1 VLEAQ
6 LKAQKVRQV
15 LKKPVKEHREANQ
28 VSQSHASLVV
38 QARLVQAKLSPRKN
52 NQRKVQLKVPRSKE
66 KAPTQEKNHR
76 VAKDHI
82 VLSGEKE
89 LPINRRVRP
98 NQHQEEARQKEAVVH
113 PRVEGNQDPKIK
125 ARQEESRIREEKKGS
140 KRSESRSKQSPEKK
154 RGKSS
159 SDKEQKKSDERKS
172 SKKETSMV
180 KRTRTIRDTIE
191 SSKKIVKGLRGR
203 SRTRS
208 TDKKRK

>member
-125 ARQEESRIREEKKGS
+125 ARQEESRIREEKKEAKGVNQGAN
-140 KRSESRSKQSPEKK
+140 KAQRRRE
-154 RGKSS
+154 
-159 SDKEQKKSDERKS
+159 ERA
-172 SKKETSMV
+172 V
-180 KRTRTIRDTIE
+180 VI
-191 SSKKIVKGLRGR
+191 R
-203 SRTRS
+203 SRRRVTRERVVR
-208 TDKKRK
+208 RKQVWLREQGPYVTLLSPQRKLLRD